1 MTQLTERKINEV
13 SVSDSALATTI
24 GLAAHEVPGV
34 VGMVPVSLTEGI
46 RRVLGVQ
53 QVDEGVVIEREEDDD
68 APHVDVHVVVAYG
81 VNIPVVATAVRER
94 IAYAAKE
101 LAGVELAGVSVHV
114 AGVTRV

>member
-1 MTQLTERKINEV
+1 MTALTERPKNEV

-34 VGMVPVSLTEGI
+34 VGMVPVSLSEGI

-53 QVDEGVVIEREEDDD
+53 QVDEGVVIEREEEGD
-68 APHVDVHVVVAYG
+68 APQVDVHVVVAYG

-94 IAYAAKE
+94 ITYAAKE
-101 LAGVELAGVSVHV
+101 LAGVELAGVTVHV